1 MQLTQVDPSFSTF
14 WQTVLKRRSSDVAI
28 FSEDGKTIRTF
39 ADIESERYSWREKLA
54 SFPSGSVLLVQ
65 FGNEPVWPALLLA
78 CLDLKLIMAPLE
90 PEVANSALEKI
101 LRVTQAQGIVRPNA
115 INRLDSPPIAWNEPL
130 PDFLKLTS
138 GTTALPRVV
147 RFRQNQ
153 LVADCRNICRTM
165 GLEPDDINFGVIP
178 FAHSYGFN
186 NLITPLLNQ
195 GITLVC
201 SCDRLPRAIGK
212 NLQNS
217 AATIL
222 PATPAIFH
230 ALSALD
236 GSDQLGS
243 VRLCISAG
251 APLPAE
257 TIRQFHA
264 RYGLRIHSFYGSSEC
279 GGIAFDREG
288 RLDAPSGFVG
298 TPMNGVEIHPRENDR
313 IEVHGP
319 NVGDGYFPN
328 PEPEILD
335 GVRFVPGDLVRWLEH
350 GAQLY
355 GRASDS
361 INVAG
366 KKVHPSVIEEHLRKL
381 PGIID
386 AIAFGVPSPNRNEDL
401 VALVLAHGSTTRQ
414 QMETH
419 CRIGLADWQVPR
431 DFKLVSSLPVNAR
444 GKLKRSDLAREYL
457 AERQNSQARSQNP
470 EARSKNS

>member
-1 MQLTQVDPSFSTF
+1 VQLTQVDPSFSTV
-14 WQTVLKRRSSDVAI
+14 WQAVLERRSSDVAI
-28 FSEDGKTIRTF
+28 FSEDGKAIRTF
-39 ADIESERYSWREKLA
+39 ADIESERYSWRERLA

-65 FGNEPVWPALLLA
+65 FGNEPVWPALFLA

-90 PEVANSALEKI
+90 PEVASSALEKI
-101 LRVTQAQGIVRPNA
+101 LQVTQAQGMVRPNA
-115 INRLDSPPIAWNEPL
+115 INRLDSPLIAWNEPL

-138 GTTALPRVV
+138 GTTALPRAV
-147 RFRQNQ
+147 RFRQSQ
-153 LVADCRNICRTM
+153 LLADCRNICRTM
-165 GLEPDDINFGVIP
+165 GLQPDDINFGVIP

-195 GITLVC
+195 GTTLVC
-201 SCDRLPRAIGK
+201 SSDRLPRAIGK

-236 GSDQLGS
+236 GRDQLGS

-288 RLDAPSGFVG
+288 KLDAPSGFVG
-298 TPMNGVEIHPRENDR
+298 TPMNGVEIRSRENDR

-328 PEPEILD
+328 PEPEVLD
-335 GVRFVPGDLVRWLEH
+335 GMRFVPGDLVRWLEH

-401 VALVLAHGSTTRQ
+401 VALVLAHGSTTRHQ
-414 QMETH
+414 IETH

-457 AERQNSQARSQNP
+457 AERQNSEARSQKP